1 MNDWQWFEDFE
12 AAALASG
19 DRERVRL
26 RTIHREAC
34 GFGETDPDRALLLL
48 EEGRGLAL
56 ALKEPWWVLLFDQ
69 WLVHITLY
77 DKSDYRHVLE
87 PAVRNL
93 LEVRKPAYVGFPQ
106 KLWILGD
113 LIDIYVN
120 LDPLSYA
127 DEIEHAIAEVNA
139 ELPPET
145 DNARDLLLLHQLDA
159 AFNQARFDDAQKIA
173 LQICAEAQADPIPAT
188 GDHYLI
194 PTYRSLCYFF
204 SRRHDWAEVATWA
217 EAGKDLARE
226 LDQKQPVCVF
236 LMWQAIIA
244 QRQGAKDEAARFYR
258 SALAGMDHLKAPPVR
273 DYVDAMCDY
282 HELCGNLE
290 KSLEL
295 RGQAVEDLVSRG
307 KVYDEFEARLAKLR
321 LLKLLKHDLESDL
334 SEARAMTR
342 NFRRPECYLPKIEQ
356 IIRG

>member
-1 MNDWQWFEDFE
+1 
-12 AAALASG
+12 
-19 DRERVRL
+19 
-26 RTIHREAC
+26 
-34 GFGETDPDRALLLL
+34 
-48 EEGRGLAL
+48 
-56 ALKEPWWVLLFDQ
+56 
-69 WLVHITLY
+69 
-77 DKSDYRHVLE
+77 
-87 PAVRNL
+87 
-93 LEVRKPAYVGFPQ
+93 
-106 KLWILGD
+106 
-113 LIDIYVN
+113 
-120 LDPLSYA
+120 
-127 DEIEHAIAEVNA
+127 
-139 ELPPET
+139 
-145 DNARDLLLLHQLDA
+145 
-159 AFNQARFDDAQKIA
+159 
-173 LQICAEAQADPIPAT
+173 
-188 GDHYLI
+188 
-194 PTYRSLCYFF
+194 
-204 SRRHDWAEVATWA
+204 
-217 EAGKDLARE
+217 
-226 LDQKQPVCVF
+226 
-236 LMWQAIIA
+236 MWQAIIA